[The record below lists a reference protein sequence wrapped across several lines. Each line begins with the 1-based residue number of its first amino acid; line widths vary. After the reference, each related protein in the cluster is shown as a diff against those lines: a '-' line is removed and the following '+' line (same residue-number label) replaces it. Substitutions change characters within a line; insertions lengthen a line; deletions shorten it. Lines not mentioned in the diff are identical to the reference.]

1 MAPSSES
8 ADTRRSG
15 RPRLRPSGSLLRFC
29 ARRLVALILLGLGI
43 TFVTFAL
50 TLLVPGNPALVNLG
64 QNPTQSA
71 IKTFDAHNG
80 LGESLPQQY
89 GLYLVHLLHGDLGTS
104 QQTGDPVIKDL
115 GQVIPATA
123 ELALLSILI
132 ALVIGI
138 GFGLLAALRRD
149 RFTDYILRVLSLVGV
164 SVPTFWLALIALYL
178 LFYRFGIFPG
188 GSRLSPSLVPPPKV
202 TGMYTVD
209 ALLAGNLRVFWDALG
224 HLILPALILA
234 TANIGLL
241 TRYTRSAV
249 LDVMDQ
255 DYIRAAR
262 AKGLPDR
269 TIVFHHILR
278 AALPSVITVVGLAF
292 ANVLT
297 GAVLVEDIFSW
308 PGLGQYGFL
317 AATHLDLP
325 AVAGVSLFIA
335 GVYVT
340 VNTAVDILY
349 GLLDPRIRVS

>member
-1 MAPSSES
+1 
-8 ADTRRSG
+8 
-15 RPRLRPSGSLLRFC
+15 
-29 ARRLVALILLGLGI
+29 
-43 TFVTFAL
+43 
-50 TLLVPGNPALVNLG
+50 
-64 QNPTQSA
+64 
-71 IKTFDAHNG
+71 
-80 LGESLPQQY
+80 
-89 GLYLVHLLHGDLGTS
+89 
-104 QQTGDPVIKDL
+104 
-115 GQVIPATA
+115 
-123 ELALLSILI
+123 
-132 ALVIGI
+132 
-138 GFGLLAALRRD
+138 
-149 RFTDYILRVLSLVGV
+149 
-164 SVPTFWLALIALYL
+164 
-178 LFYRFGIFPG
+178 
-188 GSRLSPSLVPPPKV
+188 
-202 TGMYTVD
+202 MYTVD